1 MNHISKII
9 DGKLISER
17 IKERIASEVEAIKER
32 GGKIPHL
39 AAILVGNDGAS
50 QTYVGN
56 KERSC
61 HQVGFESS
69 VLKFEDTITQD
80 ELLDVIAQLNRN
92 DEIDGIIVQL
102 PLPAHIDEHKIIWA
116 IDPFKDVDGFHPA
129 NVGKMVLGLPT
140 MLPATP
146 AGIITMLEEYGIET
160 SGKSCVIIGRSNI
173 VGRPIANLLSQKGKY
188 ADCTVT
194 LCHSHT
200 KDIVEYTSKAD
211 IIIAALGQPGFL
223 KGDMI
228 KEGAIIIDV
237 GITRVP
243 DSSKKSGYRLSGDCD
258 FDSVS
263 QKAEWITPVPG
274 GVGPMTIVSLLQ
286 NTLKSAAG
294 KSAKR

>member
-32 GGKIPHL
+32 GEKIPHL

-61 HQVGFESS
+61 RQVGFESS

-102 PLPAHIDEHKIIWA
+102 PLPAHIDEQKIIWA